1 MIVLKYRTTV
11 STTTDLCSTLED
23 ARRSQILLT
32 PVPSATESLTAQSN
46 IFLETLRV
54 MIRNVLQEE
63 LDRLYQLPSPTG
75 YSTDPSSDTHFLIQC
90 EVAARMAISP
100 VGLLHETSTSQPP
113 CSFPVTVA
121 SVSAAMHEGQSF
133 PDINRFPTSFLI
145 NYLLLQR
152 SATIVKLGPWTYRIL
167 LYIIPLKVILGAPF
181 KSMAPETFHIVQLG
195 KSTLTIFYISNTYS
209 R

>member
-113 CSFPVTVA
+113 CSFPVTVTP
-121 SVSAAMHEGQSF
+121 VSTAMCGGKSF
-133 PDINRFPTSFLI
+133 PRCQPFPSYIWNIRRHISRFCRRRQWELRYDGRREWSPHVPP
-145 NYLLLQR
+145 YQDQ
-152 SATIVKLGPWTYRIL
+152 
-167 LYIIPLKVILGAPF
+167 
-181 KSMAPETFHIVQLG
+181 H
-195 KSTLTIFYISNTYS
+195 
-209 R
+209 